1 MIRSFKK
8 ALAVSLVLAALSSQP
23 AYSAEKAKKVPKI
36 KLETLKP
43 GKIKL
48 DDRLGYVMIRLGPKA
63 ADKNPALGVGF
74 SRIDAAT
81 NKPFDFPTID
91 VIPKDFW
98 RTASVGINVGRSF
111 ADVDG
116 AGLYY
121 IGFYPGRWV
130 IGGVGQTCM
139 SLGTYTFDVKQGE
152 VTDIGTLLVA
162 RENGEAGVPEL
173 KDAKLSQDLAEFG
186 TMMNIVMTEALYAK
200 PASDTPTLPAELKA
214 WPVTKATL
222 MPDHRFDNNCTTLI
236 NRASSL
242 PPLGHQPPMTRD
254 EAVMALAKMNPPE
267 RVEAARKRAERAK
280 AAAAAKK
287 Q

>member
-1 MIRSFKK
+1 MIGSFKK
-8 ALAVSLVLAALSSQP
+8 ALALSLALAALSSQP

-36 KLETLKP
+36 KLDTLKP

-48 DDRLGYVMIRLGPKA
+48 DNRLGYVLVRLGPKT
-63 ADKNPALGVGF
+63 ADKNPALTVGF
-74 SRIDAAT
+74 SRIDPLT
-81 NKPFDFPTID
+81 NKPFDFVSID
-91 VIPKDFW
+91 DIPKDFW
-98 RTASVGINVGRSF
+98 RTAGVAINVGRSF
-111 ADVDG
+111 GNVDG
-116 AGLYY
+116 TGIYY
-121 IGFYPGRWV
+121 VGFYPGRWE

-186 TMMNIVMTEALYAK
+186 TMMNIVMSEALYVK
-200 PASDTPTLPAELKA
+200 PSSDTPTLPAELKA
-214 WPVTKATL
+214 MPVVKATL
-222 MPDHRFDNNCTTLI
+222 TPDHRIENRCASLI
-236 NRASSL
+236 NRAASL

-254 EAVMALAKMNPPE
+254 EAVAALSKLNPPD

-280 AAAAAKK
+280 AAAATKR
-287 Q
+287 